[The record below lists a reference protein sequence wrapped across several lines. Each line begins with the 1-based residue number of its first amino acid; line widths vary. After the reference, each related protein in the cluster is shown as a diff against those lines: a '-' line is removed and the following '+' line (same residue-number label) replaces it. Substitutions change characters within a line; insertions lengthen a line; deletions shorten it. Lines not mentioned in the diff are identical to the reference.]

1 MSTAVELITPQRVF
15 HEPDVARLQASNDH
29 YEIEVSFRGPDGSVG
44 RRDFAT
50 HWIHWYPAKM
60 FHRIPSVFLETVNL
74 PSESTIL
81 DPFCGSGTVLLEANV
96 RGYHAVGIDINPLA
110 RLICQVKTTPINPD
124 DLKCQLAVI
133 LRKALRSRA
142 LPDPQPTLDY
152 WISAPARVG
161 IHRLSDAIRQIVD
174 GDCRAFFV
182 VALSSIIR
190 QISLADPA
198 IPPLVRLREE
208 RADVAGI
215 RYQKALQKAKSTTT
229 SSVYDTFVAAATSN
243 IQRMSELEGLRKT
256 LGHSQVSETSE
267 EAAQT
272 RLLPES
278 VDAVITS
285 PPYCGSQK
293 YVRSLKLELLVSG
306 YQEEEIREIDRRT
319 LGTEAV
325 STRTTPI
332 ADLLIGDGYTDQ
344 VIRDVYA
351 TNPVRARIVS
361 DYSSYLFAWARE
373 CCRVLRPGG
382 HLLVTFGRSTIA
394 GIPFKV
400 DRVFGHASQEVGM
413 EVVATL
419 VDSIPSR
426 GLLTRRHISAGRIDH
441 EYIVW
446 LRRPCRSS

>member
-1 MSTAVELITPQRVF
+1 MSTAVSPITPQSVF
-15 HEPDVARLQASNDH
+15 HEPDVARMQASNSH
-29 YEIEVSFRGPDGSVG
+29 CEIEVSFRGPDGSVG
-44 RRDFAT
+44 RRDIAT

-74 PSESTIL
+74 PSEATIL
-81 DPFCGSGTVLLEANV
+81 DPFCGSGTVLLEANL
-96 RGYHAVGIDINPLA
+96 RGYHAVGIDVNPLA
-110 RLICQVKTTPINPD
+110 RLISQVKTTPINPD

-133 LRKALRSRA
+133 LRQALLSRD
-142 LPDPQPTLDY
+142 LPDPQATLDY
-152 WISAPARVG
+152 WISAPARIG
-161 IHRLSDAIRQIVD
+161 IHRLSNAIRQIVD
-174 GDCRAFFV
+174 VDCRAFFV

-190 QISLADPA
+190 RVSLADPA

-208 RADVAGI
+208 RAEMAGI
-215 RYQKALQKAKSTTT
+215 RYQKALQEAKSTTT
-229 SSVYDTFVAAATSN
+229 SSVYDTFVNAATSN

-256 LGHSQVSETSE
+256 LGQSQVSATGE

-272 RLLPES
+272 GLLHES

-293 YVRSLKLELLVSG
+293 YVRSLKLELLISG
-306 YQEEEIREIDRRT
+306 CQEEEIREIDRRT

-325 STRTTPI
+325 SAKTTPI
-332 ADLLIGDGYTDQ
+332 GDLLIGDVYADQ

-361 DYSSYLFAWARE
+361 EYSSYLFALARE

-382 HLLVTFGRSTIA
+382 HLLVTFGRSTVA

-400 DRVFGHASQEVGM
+400 DCVFSHASQEVGLT
-413 EVVATL
+413 VVATL

-426 GLLTRRHISAGRIDH
+426 GLLTRRHTSAGRIDH

-446 LRRPCRSS
+446 LRRPCGSS